1 MGDGPNKRTPMTEK
15 QYQKISDIK
24 CGITTA
30 KRLLDSNARVKVVQ
44 SISHDHI
51 YEASGFY
58 QVNREFGNKV
68 AQVLENAEREIRSM
82 LEAELARLESEFAGI
97 IVGTELNPKDDE

>member
-1 MGDGPNKRTPMTEK
+1 MTEK

-44 SISHDHI
+44 SMSPDHI
-51 YEASGFY
+51 YQASGFY
-58 QVNREFGNKV
+58 QINREFGDKV
-68 AQVLENAEREIRSM
+68 DKVLENAEREIQSM

-97 IVGTELNPKDDE
+97 IVGTELNTSDHEEN

>member
-1 MGDGPNKRTPMTEK
+1 MSP
-15 QYQKISDIK
+15 
-24 CGITTA
+24 
-30 KRLLDSNARVKVVQ
+30 
-44 SISHDHI
+44 DHI

-68 AQVLENAEREIRSM
+68 AQVLENAGREIRSM

-97 IVGTELNPKDDE
+97 IVGIELKATDHEEN

>member
-1 MGDGPNKRTPMTEK
+1 MTEK
-15 QYQKISDIK
+15 QYKKISDIK

-44 SISHDHI
+44 SMSPDHI

-68 AQVLENAEREIRSM
+68 AKVLENAGREIRSM

-97 IVGTELNPKDDE
+97 IVGTELKATDHEEN

>member
-1 MGDGPNKRTPMTEK
+1 MTEK
-15 QYQKISDIK
+15 QYKKISDIK

-30 KRLLDSNARVKVVQ
+30 KRLLESNARVKVVQ
-44 SISHDHI
+44 SMSPDHI

-68 AQVLENAEREIRSM
+68 AQVLEKAGREIRSM
-82 LEAELARLESEFAGI
+82 LEAELSRLESEFAGI
-97 IVGTELNPKDDE
+97 IIGTEMKIPNQEDFNK

>member
-1 MGDGPNKRTPMTEK
+1 MTEK
-15 QYQKISDIK
+15 QYKKISDIK
-24 CGITTA
+24 CGITIA

-44 SISHDHI
+44 SISPDHI

-58 QVNREFGNKV
+58 QVNREFGDKV
-68 AQVLENAEREIRSM
+68 AKVLENAGREIRSM

-97 IVGTELNPKDDE
+97 IVGTELNPSDYE

>member
-1 MGDGPNKRTPMTEK
+1 MTEK
-15 QYQKISDIK
+15 QYKKISDIK

-44 SISHDHI
+44 SMSLDHI

-68 AQVLENAEREIRSM
+68 AQVLENAGQEIRSM

-97 IVGTELNPKDDE
+97 IVGTELNPSDDE

>member
-1 MGDGPNKRTPMTEK
+1 MTEK

-44 SISHDHI
+44 SMSHDHI

>member
-1 MGDGPNKRTPMTEK
+1 MTEK
-15 QYQKISDIK
+15 QYKKISDIK

-30 KRLLDSNARVKVVQ
+30 KRLLDSNAIVKVVQ
-44 SISHDHI
+44 SMSPDHI
-51 YEASGFY
+51 YEARGFY

-68 AQVLENAEREIRSM
+68 AQVLENAGREIRSM

-97 IVGTELNPKDDE
+97 IVGTELNPSDDE